1 MMKILMLA
9 AGGRSKVTNI
19 PIMEMRANCGKYKR
33 RCKYTHTHKC
43 RNKKIGKTKH
53 SKPHIFHKHDNGFAA
68 FDCKLKPIDNFQH
81 KFGVSRQLW
90 NVVFQNQVWHKT
102 QTLNP
107 ANPGMAPEP
116 GSRLGKLFF
125 YPLCH
130 I

>member
-1 MMKILMLA
+1 MQKQ
-9 AGGRSKVTNI
+9 
-19 PIMEMRANCGKYKR
+19 
-33 RCKYTHTHKC
+33 
-43 RNKKIGKTKH
+43 KIGKTKH
-53 SKPHIFHKHDNGFAA
+53 SKPHIFHKLNNGFAA
-68 FDCKLKPIDNFQH
+68 CDCKLKPIDNFQH